1 MAASQGLVLAFL
13 LERGGKVRN
22 SELLGAFR
30 DFISSS
36 EPAERRRNRDLFKNF
51 VNSVAVVKQVDD
63 VKYVVVKKKYQELL
77 QGRKTVEENAESLGS
92 ALEPPSSASCTTTTT
107 TQRSSS
113 SERLNASCCIGRA
126 GSLSMKP
133 QVQMRSSHDGDPGM
147 ISTVTKTRTSLDDSL
162 TATVLNVSHGTI
174 GKTGAVF
181 AVVAIKSPPSPHLK
195 PEKVHSERVKVFPK
209 APHDLAAQRQLPF
222 GVLPQPFAG
231 KSGAGGCSSSYQ
243 LSSAEGRLYRS
254 LRSKRRH
261 SVGPSSPAPSR
272 STRVTQLGSGAK
284 HLTLIPLERWEHD
297 WLVKSATGRW
307 GQVYSL
313 LLQDAELVEK
323 KNFISGFTVLHW
335 AAKKGNSKVLRQILD
350 VSRQGGLEVDVNA
363 KSHDGYTPL
372 HIAAIH
378 SQESVLNLL
387 VSIYRANCN
396 IRDNSGKK
404 PYQYL
409 RKDTSPEVREMLGDP
424 RVSHQVAEHGHSDDD
439 KRFSDMPKGLSTFSK
454 LFQPSVGLRKK
465 PRHWPS
471 FHFISDDP
479 DENRKDCAPFNR
491 RPLH

>member
-77 QGRKTVEENAESLGS
+77 QGRKTVEEKPETPGSVLGT
-92 ALEPPSSASCTTTTT
+92 PSSTSCTTTTT
-107 TQRSSS
+107 TTRHSSS
-113 SERLNASCCIGRA
+113 NERLNASCCTGHA

-133 QVQMRSSHDGDPGM
+133 QVQMRRSLDGDPGM
-147 ISTVTKTRTSLDDSL
+147 ISPATKTRTSLDDSL

-195 PEKVHSERVKVFPK
+195 PEKVHSERVNVFPK

-231 KSGAGGCSSSYQ
+231 KSEAVGCSSSY

-272 STRVTQLGSGAK
+272 SSRLTQPGSGAK
-284 HLTLIPLERWEHD
+284 DLALIPLERQEHD

-313 LLQDAELVEK
+313 LLQDAELAEK

-387 VSIYRANCN
+387 VCIYRANCN

-404 PYQYL
+404 PYHYL
-409 RKDTSPEVREMLGDP
+409 HRDVSPEMREMLGDP

-439 KRFSDMPKGLSTFSK
+439 KHFSDVPKGLSTFSK
-454 LFQPSVGLRKK
+454 LFQPSVGHRKK
-465 PRHWPS
+465 PRLWPS

-479 DENRKDCAPFNR
+479 DENRKDCATFNR